1 MIVTQ
6 DVISFS
12 FQEEMKR
19 LKTVILVIV
28 LVWPMLTVA
37 QEEKKEEENRGT
49 VYGRIF
55 SEFNTTLS
63 GSENQTAFEVKR
75 AYLGYLRKL
84 DSGFSA
90 EIKLDIGAPNDVS
103 SYSLL
108 RRFAYFRNAAL
119 YYDYKQLRLEFGL
132 IETAQFKVP
141 ESAWGYRY
149 IFKSFQDEYQFGP
162 SADIGFK
169 AVYTTQHFDFDGGF
183 YNGEGYSNLQN
194 DNTFKGA
201 LGVTARPFR
210 GATLRIYGD
219 LSSKSIIQKTYSLFA
234 GYKFKGFSI
243 GGEYNRLYNM
253 DFQNQHDRYGFSL
266 FGRADICKFLNLFGR
281 FDKIESNVIDGAPL
295 PWSLARDGSAAITG
309 VEVKPIKGLRL
320 SANYQDWY
328 PAAKNIENESSF
340 HFNVEISF

>member
-1 MIVTQ
+1 
-6 DVISFS
+6 
-12 FQEEMKR
+12 MKR
-19 LKTVILVIV
+19 LIPSILVMV
-28 LVWPMLTVA
+28 LAWPILVQA
-37 QEEKKEEENRGT
+37 QEKESKEDNKGT

-75 AYLGYLRKL
+75 AYLGYIRKL
-84 DSGFSA
+84 EQGFSA

-149 IFKSFQDEYQFGP
+149 IFKSFQDEYKFGA

-169 AVYTTQHFDFDGGF
+169 VVYKTKYVDFDGGF
-183 YNGEGYSNLQN
+183 YNGEGYSSLQN

-201 LGVTARPFR
+201 LGITARPFK
-210 GATLRIYGD
+210 GTTFRIYGD
-219 LSSKSIIQKTYSLFA
+219 LSSKTINQKTLSVFA
-234 GYKFKGFSI
+234 GHKFEKFSI
-243 GGEYNRLYNM
+243 GGEYNRMYNL
-253 DFQNQHDRYGFSL
+253 DFQNQHDRYGYSVYA
-266 FGRADICKFLNLFGR
+266 RADVFKYLNLFGR
-281 FDKIESNVIDGAPL
+281 FDKIDSNLINGAEV
-295 PWSLARDGSAAITG
+295 PWLLAKDGSAIITG
-309 VEVKPIKGLRL
+309 VEVKPIKSLRL

-328 PAAKNIENESSF
+328 PAAQNIENESSF